1 MAHEEDTYSTLFSVL
16 KHPIRRRIL
25 RMLNAKPYTYTEILA
40 VLNVETGFLNYHL
53 EQMREL
59 IVKDERG
66 RYGLSVFGEA
76 AVGLIAQ
83 VEEPAKRDE
92 KAVRVVGVSLTMTH
106 LLAMALVALSVCN
119 IYYFSAYQG
128 LYRDRTNALGGIM
141 FQTRGLLSEANNVLN
156 HTLANGMIDFELWQV
171 MLRNMALQ
179 LRLYATI
186 AELDPGHMQ
195 QWTQM
200 RSAIDEVTTL
210 FFHIDQKYEPMS
222 GRYLNLTNPQ
232 ASSLRDLLE
241 GLLVIE
247 ERGFPKE
254 IILGAIPQIR
264 VDEEDLTQAVEAAV
278 DIQDGA
284 QYARIEFDLWSGDL

>member
-1 MAHEEDTYSTLFSVL
+1 LPPVMAHEEDTYSTLFSVL

-25 RMLNAKPYTYTEILA
+25 RMLNANPRTYTEILA
-40 VLNVETGFLNYHL
+40 ALNVETGFLNYHL

-76 AVGLIAQ
+76 AVGLISK

-92 KAVRVVGVSLTMTH
+92 KVVRAIGVRFTLSH
-106 LLAMALVALSVCN
+106 LLAIALVILLVCN
-119 IYYFSAYQG
+119 IYYFSSFQS

-141 FQTRGLLSEANNVLN
+141 IQTRGLLSEANNVLN
-156 HTLANGMIDFELWQV
+156 HTLANGRIDFELWQV
-171 MLRNMALQ
+171 ILRDMALQ
-179 LRLYATI
+179 LRLYATT
-186 AELDPGHMQ
+186 AELDPGHRQ
-195 QWTQM
+195 QWTHI

-210 FFHIDQKYEPMS
+210 FFHIDQKYEPTI
-222 GRYLNLTNPQ
+222 GRYLSLTNPQ

-254 IILGAIPQIR
+254 IILGAIPQIKA
-264 VDEEDLTQAVEAAV
+264 DEEELTRAVEAAV
-278 DIQDGA
+278 DIQARA
-284 QYARIEFDLWSGDL
+284 QTARIEFGL

>member
-25 RMLNAKPYTYTEILA
+25 RMLNDKPYTYTEILT

-59 IVKDERG
+59 IFKDERG

-92 KAVRVVGVSLTMTH
+92 KVVRVVGVRLSLTH
-106 LLAMALVALSVCN
+106 LLAIALVALSVCN

-156 HTLANGMIDFELWQV
+156 HTLVNGRIDFELWQV
-171 MLRNMALQ
+171 MLRDMALQ
-179 LRLYATI
+179 LRLYATTV
-186 AELDPGHMQ
+186 ELDPGHRQ
-195 QWTQM
+195 QWTQI
-200 RSAIDEVTTL
+200 RSAIDEVTIL
-210 FFHIDQKYEPMS
+210 FYHIDQKYETTS
-222 GRYLNLTNPQ
+222 GRYLSLTNPQ
-232 ASSLRDLLE
+232 ASSLRGILA

-254 IILGAIPQIR
+254 IILGAIPLIR
-264 VDEEDLTQAVEAAV
+264 ADEEDLTRSVEAAV
-278 DIQDGA
+278 DIQA
-284 QYARIEFDLWSGDL
+284 RVQNARIEFGVETW